1 MALESLVKVGRL
13 HMVIGVEDLVVVNS
27 RIYDEVDMENE
38 GSAIIKGGVRRG
50 TASSK
55 VEIDY
60 GGGGR
65 FLFVPEKLDI
75 CLCQGRFIVVDRKM

>member
-1 MALESLVKVGRL
+1 
-13 HMVIGVEDLVVVNS
+13 MVIGVEDLVVVNI
-27 RIYDEVDMENE
+27 RIYDELALENE

-50 TASSK
+50 TVPSK
-55 VEIDY
+55 GGIDY
-60 GGGGR
+60 GGGGG